1 MRLFLDANIL
11 FSASWKD
18 DSPAALLFQLAVAGF
33 CRLSTSRL
41 ALEEARRNIGRKRS
55 ERLVKLEALMTRVT
69 VDREPA
75 AEHLTAAAGYGLP
88 DKDLPILAAALAQ
101 SADLL
106 VTGDRRD
113 FGHLYGRRIG
123 SLEVIGLADAV
134 ERVLESARL
143 ESDPD

>member
-18 DSPAALLFQLAVAGF
+18 DSPAALLFQLAAAGF

-41 ALEEARRNIGRKRS
+41 ALEEARRNINHKRP
-55 ERLVKLEALMTRVT
+55 ERLAELEALMRQVI

-75 AEHLTAAAGYGLP
+75 VEHLAAAAGYGLP

-123 SLEVIGLADAV
+123 NLEIIGLADAV